1 MMLAKNLWIS
11 VLAVILFNVS
21 AFAIPK
27 LPKEVRG
34 FCIAAPSY
42 NDLDNFIQFIDQELA
57 SRKVNLLIMRIDY
70 NYQYKSHPE
79 LVTAE
84 KRPNDPAAIAALS
97 PSELKRIVEIC
108 RKHKITLVPQVN
120 LFGHQSWSSTLG
132 PLLKKYPQFDETPWI
147 RLPENYKWPNN
158 EELYCKSYCPLHP
171 DVHNIVFDLVDEI
184 MEACETQHFH
194 AGMDEV
200 FYIGMG
206 GCTRCA
212 GLDRSKL
219 FADEVNKINEHINA
233 KNGRLWIWGDRMIDG
248 KETKLGMWEGSTND
262 TYRSI
267 DMINKNVVINDWH
280 YESAPKTAE
289 VFASKGF
296 DVMMCPWRKADV
308 AKQQVAD
315 YEAFKKFAPKKAA
328 KHYRGFVQTVWTS
341 ASNFLQFMNGT
352 KTEEKFSTVE
362 CFKTLMSALNK

>member
-1 MMLAKNLWIS
+1 MQVKYIWTILLSIIVINTS
-11 VLAVILFNVS
+11 VNAL
-21 AFAIPK
+21 PK

-42 NDLDNFIQFIDQELA
+42 NDLDNFIKFIDEELA
-57 SRKVNLLIMRIDY
+57 SKKVNVLIMRIDY
-70 NYQYKSHPE
+70 NYQYTSHPE
-79 LVTAE
+79 LVTTE
-84 KRPNDPAAIAALS
+84 KRINDSSAIAALTNA
-97 PSELKRIVEIC
+97 ELKRIVETC
-108 RKHKITLVPQVN
+108 RKHKIILVPQVN
-120 LFGHQSWSSTLG
+120 LFGHQSWASTLG

-147 RLPENYKWPNN
+147 RMPENYKWPNQD
-158 EELYCKSYCPLHP
+158 ELYCKSYCPLHP
-171 DVHNIVFDLVDEI
+171 EVHNIVFDLVDEI
-184 MEACETQHFH
+184 MEACETTHFH

-200 FYIGMG
+200 FYIGMA

-219 FADEVNKINEHINA
+219 FADEVNKINDHVNS

-248 KETKLGMWEGSTND
+248 NETKLGMWEGSTND

-289 VFASKGF
+289 VFAAKGY

-315 YEAFKKFAPKKAA
+315 YKTFKKTASGRIR
-328 KHYRGFVQTVWTS
+328 KHYRGFIQTVWTS
-341 ASNFLQFMNGT
+341 ASNFLQYMNGT
-352 KTEEKFSTVE
+352 KTEEKYSTVE
-362 CFKTLMSALNK
+362 CFKTLMAELK